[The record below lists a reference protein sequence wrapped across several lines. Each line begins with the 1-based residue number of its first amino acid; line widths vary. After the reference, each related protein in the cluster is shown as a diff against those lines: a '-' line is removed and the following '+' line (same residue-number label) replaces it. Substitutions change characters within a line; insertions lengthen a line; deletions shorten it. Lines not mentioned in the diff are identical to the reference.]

1 VAYRA
6 DALLEAGAAY
16 RAGAPLAA
24 GAAYRADALLA
35 TGAAY
40 RADALLEAGAA
51 FRGRPVKPLQAFARL
66 VDRTNER
73 LGRTIAWLAL
83 LIVLL
88 QFVVVVLRY
97 VFGLGSVKMQE
108 SIVYMHAT
116 LFMVAAG
123 YTLLHNGH
131 VRCDIFYSA
140 ASPRTKAII
149 DLFGVCAF
157 LLPTCA
163 LIAWVAWPYV
173 AAAWEV
179 REGSPEGSLG
189 IPGVYLLKSVI
200 LVFAGLLVLQ
210 GLALAI
216 HSALLLAGIEAERG
230 TADESAEAGV

>member
-1 VAYRA
+1 M
-6 DALLEAGAAY
+6 
-16 RAGAPLAA
+16 
-24 GAAYRADALLA
+24 
-35 TGAAY
+35 
-40 RADALLEAGAA
+40 
-51 FRGRPVKPLQAFARL
+51 PLQRLARL
-66 VDRTNER
+66 IDRASEA

-88 QFVVVVLRY
+88 QFAVVVLRY

-108 SIVYMHAT
+108 GIVYLHAT

-140 ASPRTKAII
+140 ASRRTKAAI
-149 DLFGVCAF
+149 DLFGVCVF
-157 LLPTCA
+157 LVPMCA

-173 AAAWEV
+173 AAAWAV

-189 IPGVYLLKSVI
+189 IPGVYLLKTVI
-200 LVFAGLLVLQ
+200 LVFAGLLALQ

-216 HSALLLAGIEAERG
+216 HSALLLAGIQAGRAEAE
-230 TADESAEAGV
+230 ESGEAAL